1 MMDDLA
7 DCKVSFDLIVKS
19 EDYIKWCRDFDL
31 TPNEDGFR
39 DYAQQSFL
47 NTVRYNWH
55 LLKIQEL

>member
-1 MMDDLA
+1 MGDLA

-31 TPNEDGFR
+31 IPDEGGFR

-47 NTVRYNWH
+47 NHVRAHWH
-55 LLKIQEL
+55 KLKIEDC